1 MVAGWEQIMIRP
13 DIHTTLSL
21 LTLTGFFL
29 ATNTFNG
36 ACLIAGMCA
45 VWGGWRMFKG
55 ERA

>member
-1 MVAGWEQIMIRP
+1 MIRP

-45 VWGGWRMFKG
+45 LWGGWRMVKG
-55 ERA
+55 AQTDA